1 MDEFGGKKD
10 FLCDLYGMKG
20 SRRVA
25 SWFST
30 GVMVSIAVFL
40 ATRIDL
46 KVLQKR
52 MGFKN

>member
-30 GVMVSIAVFL
+30 GVMVSIAVFKQL
-40 ATRIDL
+40 LGHTHRP
-46 KVLQKR
+46 
-52 MGFKN
+52 